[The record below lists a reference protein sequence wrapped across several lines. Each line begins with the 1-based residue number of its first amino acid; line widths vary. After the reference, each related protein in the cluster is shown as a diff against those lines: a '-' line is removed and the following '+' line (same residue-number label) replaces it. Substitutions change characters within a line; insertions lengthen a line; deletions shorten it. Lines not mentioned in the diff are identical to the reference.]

1 MRNWKSVKLCNKRAS
16 AYENDVLGFYM
27 YVTLK
32 RVCLS
37 KVLVIPVN
45 EIIAHQSSLI
55 SAFDERRQLGWSNF

>member
-1 MRNWKSVKLCNKRAS
+1 MKMTSWV
-16 AYENDVLGFYM
+16 F

-32 RVCLS
+32 RVCLL

-55 SAFDERRQLGWSNF
+55 SAFDERRQLGWYNF